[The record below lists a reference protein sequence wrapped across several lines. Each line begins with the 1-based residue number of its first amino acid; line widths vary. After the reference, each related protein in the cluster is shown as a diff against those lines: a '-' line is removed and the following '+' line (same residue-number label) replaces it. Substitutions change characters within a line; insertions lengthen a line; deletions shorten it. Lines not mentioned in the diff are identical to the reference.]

1 MKYYLTIERTYR
13 ISKEFE
19 AKDNEEA
26 EAKAA
31 ELVRN
36 VGDEIFSGDCEG
48 DYALC
53 DENYHTLL
61 DWD

>member
-1 MKYYLTIERTYR
+1 MKYHLTIERTYR
-13 ISKEFE
+13 IGVDFE
-19 AKDNEEA
+19 ASSDEEA

-31 ELVRN
+31 ELANN

-53 DENYHTLL
+53 DEKYRTII

>member
-1 MKYYLTIERTYR
+1 MKYYLTLERTYR
-13 ISKEFE
+13 IGIDFE
-19 AKDNEEA
+19 ASNDEEA

-31 ELVRN
+31 ELANN

-53 DENYHTLL
+53 DDCGRTLL